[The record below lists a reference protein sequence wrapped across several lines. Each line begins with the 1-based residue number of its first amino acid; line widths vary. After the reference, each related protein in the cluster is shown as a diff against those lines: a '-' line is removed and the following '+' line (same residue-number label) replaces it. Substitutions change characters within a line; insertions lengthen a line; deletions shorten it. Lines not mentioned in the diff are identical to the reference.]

1 MNSPKDVLGH
11 NAYKVQLYPNEEQ
24 KVTLAK
30 HFGCVRFVYNKFL
43 AAKIAY
49 YKRTGKSVSYVKC
62 AAALTE
68 LKKKLPWLA
77 EVDSTCLQQSLK
89 NLDAA
94 YQNFFRRCTQGGVPG
109 FPRFK
114 SKHDNHHSFR
124 VVMSNAIDGSHLKI
138 GKVGWIKFRGLR
150 DTFPHETKIQSV
162 TVSMNASGDYYASIL
177 IKQNTKVADH
187 RHRGYACGIDVGV
200 AVPLTLVSD
209 SGKCSTTGRRFK
221 AALLKKEQRRKHYQ
235 RMLARKQKGSNNR
248 NKTKRKLARAYRNE
262 ANFRTDHNHKCSTII
277 AKRFHT
283 IVIEDLKIN
292 NMTRSAKGTAE
303 APGTNV
309 AAKAGLNREILRLGW
324 SQLTTFLAYKTARY
338 GGELIK
344 VNPAYTSQT
353 CSSCGVVDKASREN
367 QSRFKC
373 VHCGFTLNAD
383 HNAARNIL
391 AKGLGH

>member
-11 NAYKVQLYPNEEQ
+11 NAYRVRLYPNEEQ
-24 KVTLAK
+24 KQVLAK
-30 HFGCVRFVYNKFL
+30 HFGCARFVYNKFL

-49 YKRTGKSVSYVKC
+49 YKRTGKGVSFATCCSK
-62 AAALTE
+62 LTQ

-77 EVDSTCLQQSLK
+77 EVDSTCLQQALK

-94 YQNFFRRCTQGGVPG
+94 YQNFFRRCKQGGVPG
-109 FPRFK
+109 FPKFK

-124 VVMSNAIDGSHLKI
+124 VVMGNAVEDNYLKI

-150 DTFPHETKIQSV
+150 DTFPHGIKIQSI

-177 IKQNTKVADH
+177 VKQETKVTDH
-187 RHRGYACGIDVGV
+187 RHKEYACGIDVGV

-209 SGKCSTTGRRFK
+209 SGKCSTTGRNFK
-221 AALLKKEQRRKHYQ
+221 LALLKKEQRRKHYQ

-248 NKTKRKLARAYRNE
+248 NKIKRRVARAYRNE
-262 ANFRTDHNHKCSTII
+262 ANLRTDYNHRCSTKI
-277 AKRFHT
+277 AKHFHT
-283 IVIEDLKIN
+283 VVIEDLKVN

-324 SQLTTFLAYKTARY
+324 SQFTSFLAYKTAKY
-338 GGELIK
+338 GGELIR
-344 VNPAYTSQT
+344 VRPAYTSQT
-353 CSSCGVVDKASREN
+353 CSSCGTVDKASREN